1 VKKGFLFR
9 LGLLMLFG
17 VSLLGAV
24 VFAKP
29 AKRISIRVA
38 YHPHIVGAGTVLI
51 AQEKG
56 YFKAENLDVQLVQFT
71 SGPPELAA
79 MASGDIDIGYLGV
92 GAHVFAAKGRCKLLV
107 MDSTDVSN
115 VIIATKKSKIS
126 GLKGLYG
133 KTVAVPKGTTA
144 DMIFGLACKKAH
156 LDVSK
161 INVVNMDVAGVVAA
175 FVADKIDA
183 AAIWEPFVTEIK
195 KAKGN
200 NNVVQ
205 LLHSKE
211 FIPEAVF
218 PQSWVATPKFLA
230 KNKEAAIRFMK
241 AWIRANEF
249 RYNHMDECVK
259 ITAKYLQQDEATTAV
274 LVAGTNWLNTKTLKK
289 MYNDGTALKWYG
301 IEEQIFV
308 DNKKLDRFVSPQNF
322 VDPQYFKQALKE
334 LKM

>member
-1 VKKGFLFR
+1 MKKGFWVR
-9 LGLLMLFG
+9 LSLVMLVVLLVG
-17 VSLLGAV
+17 SA

-56 YFKAENLDVQLVQFT
+56 YFEDENLDVQLVQFT

-92 GAHVFAAKGRCKLLV
+92 GAHVFAAKGQCKILV
-107 MDSTDVSN
+107 MDSTDISN
-115 VIIATKKSKIS
+115 LIIATKKSKIRS
-126 GLKGLYG
+126 LKDLYG

-144 DMIFGLACKKAH
+144 DMIFGLACKKAN

-161 INVVNMDVAGVVAA
+161 INVINMDVAGAVAA
-175 FVADKIDA
+175 FVADRIDA
-183 AAIWEPFVTEIK
+183 AAIWEPFVSEIK
-195 KAKGN
+195 RIKGK

-211 FIPEAVF
+211 FVPKAIF
-218 PQSWVATPKFLA
+218 PQSWVATPKFLE
-230 KNKEAAIRFMK
+230 NNREATIRFMK
-241 AWIRANEF
+241 AWIRANEY
-249 RYNHMDECVK
+249 RYRHMDECVK
-259 ITAKYLQQDEATTAV
+259 ITAKYLQQDETSTAV
-274 LVAGTNWLNTKTLKK
+274 LVDGTKWLDTKTLKK
-289 MYNDGTALKWYG
+289 MYNNGTALKWYE

-308 DNKKLDRFVSPQNF
+308 DNKKLDQFVPATNF
-322 VDPQYFKQALKE
+322 VDPQYFKEALKE